1 MRRVSRFS
9 WDETNRFSRRIQM
22 RHRLSLI
29 LVAAVLFMAP
39 VLPAQNA
46 FDPHDLSGIWSRN
59 SQGYG
64 GGGTCRGCGDR
75 GFNNDVPPMTEWG
88 KARFEANKPSYGR
101 ALGSPAAAQH
111 TEEAIGRRRG
121 VPPGQGNDIVTACNP
136 SGLPRMLL
144 YPDPME
150 FVFDKNGDKVIQTF
164 QWTHQWRTIYTD
176 GRKLPED
183 PDVPRWYG
191 YSVAKWEGN
200 TFVVDS
206 YGFDDRTWV
215 DHFGYPHSDKMRL
228 QERYRRVD
236 HDTLELTMTIDDP
249 KTYTKPWVSQ
259 TKTFKLLKKE
269 EISYDGWYGMLEE
282 ICAPVDEVDS
292 FLNRIVKPAGGVE
305 K

>member
-1 MRRVSRFS
+1 
-9 WDETNRFSRRIQM
+9 
-22 RHRLSLI
+22 
-29 LVAAVLFMAP
+29 MAP
-39 VLPAQNA
+39 AMFAQN

-75 GFNNDVPPMTEWG
+75 GFNNEVPPMTPSG
-88 KARFEANKPSYGR
+88 QARFDANKPSYGR
-101 ALGSPAAAQH
+101 ALGSAAAAQH
-111 TEEAIGRRRG
+111 PEEHIGRRRG

-144 YPDPME
+144 YPDPIE
-150 FVFDKNGDKVIQTF
+150 FVFDKNGDKVVQTF
-164 QWTHQWRTIYTD
+164 QWTHQWRTIYKD

-191 YSVAKWEGN
+191 YSVGKWEGN

-236 HDTLELTMTIDDP
+236 HDTLELSMTIDDP

-259 TKTFKLLKKE
+259 TKRFKLLKKE

-282 ICAPVDEVDS
+282 ICAPVDEVDN
-292 FLNRIVKPAGGVE
+292 FLNRIVKPAGGVQ